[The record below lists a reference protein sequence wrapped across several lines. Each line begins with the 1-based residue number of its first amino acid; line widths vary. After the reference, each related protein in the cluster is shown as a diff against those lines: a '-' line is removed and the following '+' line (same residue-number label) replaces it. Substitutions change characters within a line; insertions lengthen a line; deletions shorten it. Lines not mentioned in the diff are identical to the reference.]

1 MIDGAVLHLCDAYS
15 RLTEQIAVLRL
26 APMAELTADER
37 KWFVEFAALKEIMA
51 RREILGDDGLQS
63 AVHILVLR
71 LRGNAFFNREMLARE
86 LEACRSQFLIC
97 LSKRKFAYTRPPGE
111 AYFEKAD
118 LLGVESFLMIPDAR
132 DDVRDAGNCI
142 AAELYSA
149 AVYHLMRAA
158 EHGLRRIAQEMKIKQ
173 IVKGKKTI
181 DVTEST
187 WGELYDALRAK
198 LESTHQKKRIS
209 AKRAEEIKAYSDLA
223 SDAKF
228 LKNAWRDHAMHLEQ
242 YSKREAMN
250 VFERVKG
257 FMQGI
262 GKLLYG
268 KG

>member
-97 LSKRKFAYTRPPGE
+97 LSKRKFAYIRPPGE

-132 DDVRDAGNCI
+132 DDVRDAGNCMAAQAYRPYI
-142 AAELYSA
+142 AVGLGKGIPGLPCCLSA
-149 AVYHLMRAA
+149 PQYAAAGVYP
-158 EHGLRRIAQEMKIKQ
+158 RRIIGCAVCLPPGLKPVEKCWTSKPHH
-173 IVKGKKTI
+173 
-181 DVTEST
+181 
-187 WGELYDALRAK
+187 
-198 LESTHQKKRIS
+198 THPK
-209 AKRAEEIKAYSDLA
+209 
-223 SDAKF
+223 
-228 LKNAWRDHAMHLEQ
+228 
-242 YSKREAMN
+242 
-250 VFERVKG
+250 
-257 FMQGI
+257 
-262 GKLLYG
+262 
-268 KG
+268 